1 MVSSHDKNKRR
12 LFPSTLQLNLCLYQR
27 IGSFLA
33 GMSSPGNAVGSMVG
47 FRPCGLPQPGKS
59 WNKKQKKRI
68 CSWSNTTN
76 VYSNCAFAIAFFQVY
91 CANIMLTMLFPN
103 PRGDGRCCV
112 CLDILAGS
120 TQVDATATDD
130 RPRR

>member
-1 MVSSHDKNKRR
+1 MVSSHDKNTRR
-12 LFPSTLQLNLCLYQR
+12 LFPPILQSNLCLQQR

-47 FRPCGLPQPGKS
+47 FRPYGLSQPGES
-59 WNKKQKKRI
+59 CNKKQKKRI
-68 CSWSNTTN
+68 CSWSNTDIC
-76 VYSNCAFAIAFFQVY
+76 SSCAFAIAFFQVY

-103 PRGDGRCCV
+103 LRGDGRCCV